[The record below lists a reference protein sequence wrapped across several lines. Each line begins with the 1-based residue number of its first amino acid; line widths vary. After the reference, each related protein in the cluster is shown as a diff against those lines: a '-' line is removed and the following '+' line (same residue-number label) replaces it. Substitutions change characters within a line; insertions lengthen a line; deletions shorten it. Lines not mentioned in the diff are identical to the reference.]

1 MRSAVFH
8 PEAEEEFIAA
18 ARFYERYAE
27 GLGREFIAEVR
38 YTVRRI
44 VTHPESGAPFTGGLR
59 RMLVDR
65 FPYAVLYR
73 AEAERIL
80 LVAVMHL
87 HRRPGYWRRR
97 L

>member
-1 MRSAVFH
+1 MRSVLFH

-18 ARFYERYAE
+18 ARFYEEHAE
-27 GLGREFIAEVR
+27 GLGRQFITEVQH
-38 YTVRRI
+38 TIERI
-44 VTHPESGAPFTGGLR
+44 VAHPESGARFSRDLR
-59 RMLVDR
+59 RMLVER

-73 AEAERIL
+73 AEAEQIL

>member
-18 ARFYERYAE
+18 ARFYEQHAE

-38 YTVRRI
+38 HTVRRI
-44 VTHPESGAPFTGGLR
+44 VAHPESGAKFSRDLR
-59 RMLVDR
+59 RVLVDR

-73 AEAERIL
+73 TEDERIL

>member
-18 ARFYERYAE
+18 ARFYEQHAE

-38 YTVRRI
+38 HTLRRI
-44 VTHPESGAPFTGGLR
+44 VVHPRSGAPFSRGLR
-59 RMLVDR
+59 RTLVDR

-73 AEAERIL
+73 AEVEQIL
-80 LVAVMHL
+80 VVAVMHL

>member
-8 PEAEEEFIAA
+8 PEAEEELIAA
-18 ARFYERYAE
+18 ARFYEQQAE
-27 GLGREFIAEVR
+27 GLGGEFIGEVR
-38 YTVRRI
+38 HTVGRI
-44 VTHPESGAPFTGGLR
+44 IAHPESGARFSRGLR

-65 FPYAVLYR
+65 FSYTVLYR
-73 AEAERIL
+73 AEAEQIL

-87 HRRPGYWRRR
+87 HRRPGYWRHR

>member
-18 ARFYERYAE
+18 ARFYEQHAE

-38 YTVRRI
+38 HTLRR
-44 VTHPESGAPFTGGLR
+44 VVVHPGSGALFSRGLR
-59 RMLVDR
+59 RALVDR

-73 AEAERIL
+73 AEVEQIL
-80 LVAVMHL
+80 VVAVMHL

>member
-1 MRSAVFH
+1 VRNPIFH

-18 ARFYERYAE
+18 ARFYERQAE

-38 YTVRRI
+38 HTVRCI
-44 VTHPESGAPFTGGLR
+44 VAHPESGARLSRGLR

-73 AEAERIL
+73 AETEQIL

-87 HRRPGYWRRR
+87 HRRPGYWRHR